1 MFNRVTLIGNLGRDP
16 EIRTTQSGMKLAK
29 FSIAV
34 TDSKDETEWF
44 NIVAFN
50 KSADIVERFL
60 KKGNAV
66 LVEGSFKS
74 NTWTTKEGMKRTDWE
89 VKANNIR
96 LMPKSSPAKSSPPL
110 ETLNSDDDLGG
121 WI

>member
-1 MFNRVTLIGNLGRDP
+1 MFNRIVLIGNLGRDP
-16 EIRTTQSGMKLAK
+16 EIRTTQSGTKLAK

-34 TDSKDETEWF
+34 TERDETEWF
-44 NIVAFN
+44 NVVAFN
-50 KSADIVERFL
+50 KSAEIVERYL

-66 LVEGSFKS
+66 LVEGAFKS

-110 ETLNSDDDLGG
+110 ETLNSNDDLGG